1 MGSAFSSLL
10 DCAENA
16 FHVLHNNAVDHFADQ
31 WAESRHRVLV
41 AQGGVEAGAAI
52 LFGYTQG
59 MQNALLLAGVTTVP
73 RQFVS
78 MIPYV
83 VTIIAVSGL
92 VGRVRAPAAE
102 GKVYDTEG
110 GSE

>member
-1 MGSAFSSLL
+1 
-10 DCAENA
+10 
-16 FHVLHNNAVDHFADQ
+16 
-31 WAESRHRVLV
+31 
-41 AQGGVEAGAAI
+41 
-52 LFGYTQG
+52 
-59 MQNALLLAGVTTVP
+59 MQNALLLAGVTTIP

-92 VGRVRAPAAE
+92 VGRVRPPAAE
-102 GKVYDTEG
+102 GTVYDTEG

>member
-1 MGSAFSSLL
+1 MPFGAMGASL
-10 DCAENA
+10 
-16 FHVLHNNAVDHFADQ
+16 
-31 WAESRHRVLV
+31 
-41 AQGGVEAGAAI
+41 
-52 LFGYTQG
+52 LFGYTQAL
-59 MQNALLLAGVTTVP
+59 QIELLLAGVVTIP

-102 GKVYDTEG
+102 GKVYETEG
-110 GSE
+110 TSE